1 MSLTSNQLA
10 TAKSRRERLSKIC
23 SSLPQVN
30 IEPIGDHLAI
40 RLGKKTLAY
49 YQYDHHGDG
58 MISLACKSSVN
69 ERNRLIREDPET
81 FFVPAYLG
89 AKGWIGIRLDLGE
102 VDWEVV
108 TELMKAAYQSLA
120 PRKLAM
126 LLEK

>member
-1 MSLTSNQLA
+1 MALTSSQIA
-10 TAKSRRERLSKIC
+10 TSKSRCERLIRIC
-23 SSLPQVN
+23 SSLPQVK

-49 YQYDHHGDG
+49 YQFDHHADG

-69 ERNRLIREDPET
+69 QRTRLIREDPET

-89 AKGWIGIRLDLGE
+89 AKGWIGIRLDLDD

-108 TELMKAAYQSLA
+108 TELMKAAIKVWRRVSWRQ
-120 PRKLAM
+120 
-126 LLEK
+126 